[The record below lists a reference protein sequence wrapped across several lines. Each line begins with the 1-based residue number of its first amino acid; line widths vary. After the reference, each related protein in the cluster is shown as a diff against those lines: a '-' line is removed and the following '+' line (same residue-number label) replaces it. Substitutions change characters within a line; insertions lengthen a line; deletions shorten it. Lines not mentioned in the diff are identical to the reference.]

1 MYRCKKQGM
10 REKRTNA
17 EFKSVRRTDTKAGGH
32 TNRATNRQMDRQIH
46 KQTDRQTDRQTD
58 TQTDR

>member
-10 REKRTNA
+10 REKRTTA